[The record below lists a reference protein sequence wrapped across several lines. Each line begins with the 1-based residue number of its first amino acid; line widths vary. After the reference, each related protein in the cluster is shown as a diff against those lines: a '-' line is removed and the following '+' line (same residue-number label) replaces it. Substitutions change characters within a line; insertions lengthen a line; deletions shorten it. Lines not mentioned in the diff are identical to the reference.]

1 MQDTRHGGLI
11 KGSEGDGEGR
21 GALRSL
27 DPQWLDAWLRTHS
40 EWIDGGV
47 AQRVRIVARLH
58 SGERV
63 SGQALADDLGVSR
76 AAVHKHVEALR
87 GLDIGV
93 SSLAGSGYRLDAS
106 ADPISAEAVLPLLA
120 AADAGLGVPYRYVPT
135 TASTNLIA
143 RDEGRAGAP
152 HGTVVV
158 TDYQQAGRGRLGRSW
173 VSEPGKDLTFS
184 LLVRPELPPERVVRL
199 TLATSVAVADA
210 VESLLRLDGL
220 SSRVALKW
228 PNDVLIDGRKVCGIL
243 SEASLDM
250 DGVHWVAVGIGLNV
264 NGARHEGPRAADT
277 PLAAPAP
284 ISLRDAVGHDVAR
297 APLLADLLVRL
308 EDSMGRAAGPGWGGI
323 LERFRG
329 LDALRG
335 RHVQVRA
342 GGLEPRIL
350 ASGIAGGVGSEG
362 ELLLVDDE
370 GALQTVLSGDVT
382 LR

>member
-1 MQDTRHGGLI
+1 MRPLDPRRFD
-11 KGSEGDGEGR
+11 SW
-21 GALRSL
+21 LRS
-27 DPQWLDAWLRTHS
+27 HS

-47 AQRVRIVARLH
+47 AQRARIVARLR

-63 SGQALADDLGVSR
+63 SGQILADDLGVSR

-87 GLDIGV
+87 GLGIGV
-93 SSLAGSGYRLDAS
+93 SSVVGSGYRLDDNS

-120 AADAGLGVPYRYVPT
+120 AADAGFGVPYRYVPT
-135 TASTNLIA
+135 TASTNLVA

-158 TDYQQAGRGRLGRSW
+158 TDYQHAGRGRLGRSW
-173 VSEPGKDLTFS
+173 VSESGKDLTFS
-184 LLVRPELPPERVVRL
+184 LLVRPELSPERVARL

-210 VESLLRLDGL
+210 VESLLRFDGL
-220 SSRVALKW
+220 SGRVALKW

-264 NGARHEGPRAADT
+264 NGVRAEGLPSTDT
-277 PLAAPAP
+277 PVAPPTP
-284 ISLRDAVGHDVAR
+284 ISLRGAVGHEVKR
-297 APLLADLLVRL
+297 APLLVDLLVRL
-308 EDSMGRAAGPGWGGI
+308 EDSLGRATGAGWLGI
-323 LERFRG
+323 IDRFRS

-350 ASGIAGGVGSEG
+350 ASGIADGVGSEG
-362 ELLLVDDE
+362 ELLLVSDD
-370 GALQTVLSGDVT
+370 GTLQTVLSGDVT

>member
-1 MQDTRHGGLI
+1 MTRPV
-11 KGSEGDGEGR
+11 DPQ
-21 GALRSL
+21 SL
-27 DPQWLDAWLRTHS
+27 DSWLRRHR
-40 EWIDGGV
+40 EWIDSGV
-47 AQRVRIVARLH
+47 AQRARIVARLR
-58 SGERV
+58 SGGLV
-63 SGQALADDLGVSR
+63 SGQVLADDLGVSR
-76 AAVHKHVEALR
+76 AAIHKHVEALR
-87 GLDIGV
+87 GLGIGV
-93 SSLAGSGYRLDAS
+93 SSAAGSGYQLDDL
-106 ADPISAEAVLPLLA
+106 ADPISAEAVLPLLE

-158 TDYQQAGRGRLGRSW
+158 TDYQHTGRGRLGRSW

-184 LLVRPELPPERVVRL
+184 VLLRPELPPERVARL
-199 TLATSVAVADA
+199 TLAASVAVADA
-210 VESLLRLDGL
+210 VESLLKLDGP
-220 SSRVALKW
+220 SGRVALKW

-264 NGARHEGPRAADT
+264 NGVRREGLGATDT
-277 PLAAPAP
+277 PLAMPAP
-284 ISLRDAVGHDVAR
+284 ISLAGAVGHDVAR
-297 APLLADLLVRL
+297 APLLVDLLVRL
-308 EDSMGRAAGPGWGGI
+308 EDSMGRAAGVGWGGV
-323 LERFRG
+323 LDRFRS

-350 ASGIAGGVGSEG
+350 ASGAAGGVGSEG
-362 ELLLVDDE
+362 ELLLVSDD
-370 GALQTVLSGDVT
+370 GTLQTVLSGDVT

>member
-1 MQDTRHGGLI
+1 M
-11 KGSEGDGEGR
+11 
-21 GALRSL
+21 
-27 DPQWLDAWLRTHS
+27 DPQRLDSWLRRRS

-47 AQRVRIVARLH
+47 AQRARIVARLH

-63 SGQALADDLGVSR
+63 SGQVLADDLGVSR

-87 GLDIGV
+87 GLGIGV
-93 SSLAGSGYRLDAS
+93 SSVAGSGYRLDAS
-106 ADPISAEAVLPLLA
+106 ADPISAEALLPLLA
-120 AADAGLGVPYRYVPT
+120 AAGAGLGVPYRYVPT

-158 TDYQQAGRGRLGRSW
+158 TDYQHTGRGRLGRSW

-184 LLVRPELPPERVVRL
+184 LLVRPELPPERVARL

-220 SSRVALKW
+220 SGRVALKW

-264 NGARHEGPRAADT
+264 NGVGQEGLRATDT
-277 PLAAPAP
+277 PLAVPAP
-284 ISLRDAVGHDVAR
+284 ISLRGAVGHDVAR
-297 APLLADLLVRL
+297 APLLVDLLVRL
-308 EDSMGRAAGPGWGGI
+308 EDSMGRATGAAWQGI
-323 LERFRG
+323 LDRFRS

-335 RHVQVRA
+335 GHVQVRA
-342 GGLEPRIL
+342 GGFEPRVL
-350 ASGIAGGVGSEG
+350 ASGIADGVGSEG
-362 ELLLVDDE
+362 ELLLVSDD
-370 GALQTVLSGDVT
+370 GTLQTVLSGDVT